1 MIEARKKHDYVVSGS
16 LNYIFYGKHF
26 CFQTMMQHIKA
37 DEAKKRSMQAGK
49 SGEGGTQNLLE
60 MKPTGNKDDVDITSS
75 LDECDFSKLDNVSKG
90 GSDNSVHELV
100 GDSSK
105 PNDHQLK

>member
-1 MIEARKKHDYVVSGS
+1 
-16 LNYIFYGKHF
+16 
-26 CFQTMMQHIKA
+26 MMQHIKA

-49 SGEGGTQNLLE
+49 NGEGGAQNLLE
-60 MKPTGNKDDVDITSS
+60 MKPTGNKDEVDITSS
-75 LDECDFSKLDNVSKG
+75 MDECDFSKLDNVSKG

-105 PNDHQLK
+105 PNDH